1 MTVEREQTLFGS
13 TQMLHTNFGVHVVKN
28 RRISPELIQT
38 DPEEIWADFTL
49 YMDRARQYEDQKIFE
64 SSSPAKIILNT
75 NKNVDRPI
83 RFFFDNERAQDT
95 IDDWDPMELSRIFS
109 DNVTNKYVL
118 ETLDNLRDR
127 LS

>member
-28 RRISPELIQT
+28 RRISPELVQT
-38 DPEEIWADFTL
+38 DPEEIWADLTL
-49 YMDRARQYEDQKIFE
+49 CMDRARQYEDQKIFG

-83 RFFFDNERAQDT
+83 RFFST
-95 IDDWDPMELSRIFS
+95 
-109 DNVTNKYVL
+109 TNWRK
-118 ETLDNLRDR
+118 TR
-127 LS
+127 LMTGIRWSYHASSLTTSQTKMC